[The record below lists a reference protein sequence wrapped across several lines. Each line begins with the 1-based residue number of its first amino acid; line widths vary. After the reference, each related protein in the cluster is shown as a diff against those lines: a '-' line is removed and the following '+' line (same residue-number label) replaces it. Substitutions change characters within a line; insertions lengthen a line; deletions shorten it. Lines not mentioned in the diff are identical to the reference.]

1 MQFLLMNRTTPVAAI
16 DYDTELNVM
25 TKFHEWYNLDYAPL
39 AVKIAAEDGTASEL
53 RVLNNWFKG
62 RGIPSHRK
70 GLTKLL
76 EQLGVESTDELL
88 NKAYALSFSDQ
99 YWIKEYDS
107 PVAWKDINFFDNDF
121 QYEGYLQA
129 SLSSSKESS
138 TERPDLHSPNNTI
151 DGMLPK
157 GWIIENGKRVLV
169 KGSYEASREEPINE
183 WLASAFCRRMGFEY
197 CPYRIAISGGR
208 LVSKCDLFVAAD
220 EEMITANDIFV
231 SEKKKG
237 NISDIQH
244 YINILEKHN
253 VPNARRNVENM
264 ILLDAVLMNT
274 DRHLRN
280 FGVIRNV
287 ETLEWKR
294 TAPIFDTGEAMNCG
308 QLTKDIHFSDGK
320 GKLFRNTNKSFS
332 TYLAAIPDLS
342 RFDTTAL
349 NGLVEEYHRILVKY
363 QPYTESSSERIEK
376 LVRGLSV
383 RLAYLES
390 EIRKSVQKNQRP
402 SVRHKLEAL
411 QAKQDAKPTG
421 QTAQTVNKNDKV
433 QE

>member
-1 MQFLLMNRTTPVAAI
+1 MQFLLMNRNTTVAAI
-16 DYDTELNVM
+16 DYDTELNVI
-25 TKFHEWYNLDYAPL
+25 TKIHEWYNLDYAPFP
-39 AVKIAAEDGTASEL
+39 VQMAAEDCMVSEL
-53 RVLNNWFKG
+53 SVLNNWFKG
-62 RGIPSHRK
+62 RGIPSLRK
-70 GLTKLL
+70 GLEKLL
-76 EQLGVESTDELL
+76 DQLGVESTDELL
-88 NKAYALSFSDQ
+88 NRAYALSLFDQ
-99 YWIKEYDS
+99 YWIKEFNS
-107 PVAWKDINFFDNDF
+107 PVEWKDINFFDNDF
-121 QYEGYLQA
+121 KYEGYLQA
-129 SLSSSKESS
+129 SLSSSNESG
-138 TERPDLHSPNNTI
+138 TERPDLHSPNNTT
-151 DGMLPK
+151 DGMLQK
-157 GWIIENGKRVLV
+157 GWIIEKGKRVLV

-183 WLASAFCRRMGFEY
+183 WLASEFCRRMDFDY
-197 CPYRIAISGGR
+197 CPYRIDISGGR
-208 LVSKCDLFVAAD
+208 LVSKCDLFVASD
-220 EEMITANDIFV
+220 EEIITANDIFV

-332 TYLAAIPDLS
+332 TYLAAISDLS

-349 NGLVEEYHRILVKY
+349 NGLVEEYHNILVKY
-363 QPYTESSSERIEK
+363 QPYTEASTERIEK
-376 LVRGLSV
+376 LVRGLSI
-383 RLAYLES
+383 RLAYLND
-390 EIRKSVQKNQRP
+390 EIRK
-402 SVRHKLEAL
+402 
-411 QAKQDAKPTG
+411 G
-421 QTAQTVNKNDKV
+421 VNPKDYL
-433 QE
+433 